1 IRLPDKVRRLI
12 ARQMNPRVSSGYLS
26 YLCAV
31 EKLIARAPHPRLRRK
46 IAQLARLVLFAP
58 EIFLVAEKA

>member
-1 IRLPDKVRRLI
+1 
-12 ARQMNPRVSSGYLS
+12 MNPRVSSGYLS

-31 EKLIARAPHPRLRRK
+31 EKLIAGAPHPRLRRK